1 VGGQGPPGTG
11 KTRTLLAMMKVL
23 ADANRAPHRWKKFG
37 TMLACAG
44 TNAATDNLAEGL
56 LAEGVRVVR
65 LGQPAKVTFL
75 YYRAL
80 LLVIY
85 LPYFLSVTLID

>member
-1 VGGQGPPGTG
+1 
-11 KTRTLLAMMKVL
+11 MKVL

-65 LGQPAKVTFL
+65 LGQPAKVIFLNYSTFN
-75 YYRAL
+75 Y
-80 LLVIY
+80 LVFWVLRSLTRGSIMFVAVNG
-85 LPYFLSVTLID
+85 LRCL